1 MAEAEAAVA
10 TYSAPV
16 RVVRVRNQHH
26 ALDLWEDICMDKP
39 DLEQQPPILLL
50 PEGYEF
56 AEGQVEILAEMG
68 KLYKL
73 NELVKTPPPPLFP
86 PSFHRLQMLCK
97 LLESFT
103 EWIP

>member
-10 TYSAPV
+10 KYSEPV

-56 AEGQVEILAEMG
+56 AEGQAEILAEMG

-73 NELVKTPPPPLFP
+73 NELVRTPAPTFSPFPLLVMY
-86 PSFHRLQMLCK
+86 RTV
-97 LLESFT
+97 FT
-103 EWIP
+103 TR